1 MKYLPKFFLI
11 MSIVVGTLSPLPALA
26 TSSKLTLSIRQ
37 TPSVSDPV
45 ITLYGQLKPARKSV
59 KINVQVELSNKW
71 QNTLFSTTT
80 TSKGT
85 WKIEAVATALDAQVK
100 YRAIATLGSSK
111 TFSSARSIRIS
122 QIPEMSNYDPSS
134 LILET
139 GPGGRI
145 HGMDI
150 SRWQHPGGAPIDFEK
165 MYAAGVRFVMIKA
178 ADSHDIADAEALKY
192 LIMDRNA
199 AQAVGIY
206 TGFYYYATLP
216 DTTDEAVIIE
226 DAQAQAQKA
235 IWRLASLGGYTDRDL
250 SFALDLENN
259 CVRKSTSG
267 SCTKYT
273 SRSAVTL
280 WAKTW
285 LEIFAAKTNRTPI
298 IYSYP
303 QFLENAMVRDA
314 SFASYPLWI
323 AHYSLNPFDPLS
335 QPGLKTAGCFVT
347 PWTTA
352 NCSSL
357 WAVWQYTSCGI
368 AKKYGVPGTRVDL
381 NVFRGTP
388 SSFLDLAKGTW
399 APESADLMPVLEPT
413 QMVVTPPVVSK
424 ANKPILFSID
434 VNRPTGLPVVTGTV
448 KFVADKIVPPLVG
461 FTQNA
466 VRSSSGRWTLTL
478 KSVPAGLWSGRII
491 YNDLSG
497 THAKSTSAVTLEVSP
512 GPTPS
517 PSPTPS
523 TSETDSPTPS
533 PTAKPK
539 PTPTK
544 RSTIDYCRYQVKN

>member
-1 MKYLPKFFLI
+1 MKLFLKFFLI
-11 MSIVVGTLSPLPALA
+11 WSLVFVTLNPPSALA
-26 TSSKLTLSIRQ
+26 SSSQLTLSVRQ
-37 TPSVSDPV
+37 TPSVGDPV
-45 ITLYGQLKPARKSV
+45 ITLYGQLKPVRKSV
-59 KINVQVELSNKW
+59 KINIQVELSNKW
-71 QNTLFSTTT
+71 QSTLFTTAT

-100 YRAIATLGSSK
+100 YRAIATVGSSK
-111 TFSSARSIRIS
+111 TFSPARSIKIS

-134 LILET
+134 LILEN

-150 SRWQHPGGAPIDFEK
+150 SRWQHPGSAPIDFQK

-178 ADSHDIADAEALKY
+178 ADSHDLADAEALKY

-216 DTTDEAVIIE
+216 DTTDEAVIIQ

-235 IWRLASLGGYTDRDL
+235 IWRLASLGGYTERDL
-250 SFALDLENN
+250 AFALDLENN
-259 CVRKSTSG
+259 CVRRSTTG
-267 SCTKYT
+267 SCAKYT

-285 LEIFAAKTNRTPI
+285 LEIFEAKTIRTPI

-314 SFASYPLWI
+314 TLVNYPLWI

-357 WAVWQYTSCGI
+357 WVVWQYTSCGI

-388 SSFLDLAKGTW
+388 STFLDLAKGTW
-399 APESADLMPVLEPT
+399 IPESADLMPILEPT
-413 QMVVTPPVVSK
+413 QMVVTSPVVSK
-424 ANKPILFSID
+424 ENKPIIFSID

-491 YNDLSG
+491 YSDLSG
-497 THAKSTSAVTLEVSP
+497 THAMSTDAVALEVNP

-517 PSPTPS
+517 PT
-523 TSETDSPTPS
+523 TSATASPTPS

-544 RSTIDYCRYQVKN
+544 RPIIDYCRNQIRN

>member
-1 MKYLPKFFLI
+1 MKYLSKFFLI
-11 MSIVVGTLSPLPALA
+11 ISLVFVTLDPLPALA
-26 TSSKLTLSIRQ
+26 STSRLTLSVRQ
-37 TPSVSDPV
+37 TPSVGDPV
-45 ITLYGQLKPARKSV
+45 ITLYGQLKPVRKSV
-59 KINVQVELSNKW
+59 KISIQVELSNKW
-71 QNTLFSTTT
+71 QRTLFATTT

-100 YRAIATLGSSK
+100 YRAIATVGSNK
-111 TFSSARSIRIS
+111 TFSPARSIKIS

-134 LILET
+134 LILEN

-150 SRWQHPGGAPIDFEK
+150 SRWQHPGGASIDFEK

-206 TGFYYYATLP
+206 TGFYYYAYLP
-216 DTTDEAVIIE
+216 DSIDEAVIIQ

-235 IWRLASLGGYTDRDL
+235 IWRLASLGGYTERDL
-250 SFALDLENN
+250 AFALDLENN
-259 CVRKSTSG
+259 CVRTSATG
-267 SCTKYT
+267 SCAKYAT
-273 SRSAVTL
+273 RSAVTL

-285 LEIFAAKTNRTPI
+285 LEIVESKTNRKPI

-314 SFASYPLWI
+314 SFSDYPLWI

-357 WAVWQYTSCGI
+357 WVVWQYTSCGI

-388 SSFLDLAKGTW
+388 STFLDLAKGTW
-399 APESADLMPVLEPT
+399 IPESADLMPILEPT
-413 QMVVTPPVVSK
+413 QMVVTSPVVSK
-424 ANKPILFSID
+424 ANKPIIFSID

-448 KFVADKIVPPLVG
+448 KFVADKIAPPLVG
-461 FTQNA
+461 FTQSA

-478 KSVPAGLWSGRII
+478 KSVPAGLWSGRVI
-491 YNDLSG
+491 YSDLSG
-497 THAKSTSAVTLEVSP
+497 THAMSTEAVALEVNP

-517 PSPTPS
+517 PTPSATASPTP
-523 TSETDSPTPS
+523 SPTPS

-544 RSTIDYCRYQVKN
+544 RPIIDYCRNQVRN

>member
-1 MKYLPKFFLI
+1 MKYYSKLFLI
-11 MSIVVGTLSPLPALA
+11 LSLVFVTLDPLPALA
-26 TSSKLTLSIRQ
+26 SSSRLTLSIRQ

-45 ITLYGQLKPARKSV
+45 ITLYGQIKPARKSV
-59 KINVQVELSNKW
+59 KINIQVELSDKW
-71 QNTLFSTTT
+71 QRTLFATTT

-85 WKIEAVATALDAQVK
+85 WKIEAVATARDAQVR
-100 YRAIATLGSSK
+100 YRAIAIIGSSK
-111 TFSSARSIRIS
+111 TFSPARSIKIS
-122 QIPEMSNYDPSS
+122 QIPEMNNYDPSS
-134 LILET
+134 LILEN

-178 ADSHDIADAEALKY
+178 ADSHDLADAEALKY

-206 TGFYYYATLP
+206 TGFYYYAYLP
-216 DTTDEAVIIE
+216 DSTDEAVIIQ

-235 IWRLASLGGYTDRDL
+235 IWRLASLGGYTERDL
-250 SFALDLENN
+250 AFALDLENN
-259 CVRKSTSG
+259 CVRTSATG
-267 SCTKYT
+267 SCAKYAT
-273 SRSAVTL
+273 RSAVTL

-285 LEIFAAKTNRTPI
+285 LEIVESKTNRKPI

-314 SFASYPLWI
+314 SFSTYPLWI

-357 WAVWQYTSCGI
+357 WIVWQYTSCGI

-388 SSFLDLAKGTW
+388 STFLDLAKGTW
-399 APESADLMPVLEPT
+399 TPESADLMPILEPT
-413 QMVVTPPVVSK
+413 QMVVISPVVSK

-448 KFVADKIVPPLVG
+448 KFVADKVVPPLVG

-491 YNDLSG
+491 YSDLSG
-497 THAKSTSAVTLEVSP
+497 THAMSTDAVALEVNP

-517 PSPTPS
+517 PATSASASPTP
-523 TSETDSPTPS
+523 SPTPS

-544 RSTIDYCRYQVKN
+544 RPIIDYCRNQVRN

>member
-1 MKYLPKFFLI
+1 
-11 MSIVVGTLSPLPALA
+11 MSLVIVTLDQLPALA
-26 TSSKLTLSIRQ
+26 SSSRLTLSVRQ

-45 ITLYGQLKPARKSV
+45 ITLYGQLKPVRKSV
-59 KINVQVELSNKW
+59 KINIQVELSNKW
-71 QNTLFSTTT
+71 QSTLFATTT

-85 WKIEAVATALDAQVK
+85 WKIESVATALDAQVK
-100 YRAIATLGSSK
+100 YRAIATIGSSK
-111 TFSSARSIRIS
+111 TFSPARAIKIS

-134 LILET
+134 LILEN

-206 TGFYYYATLP
+206 TGFYYYAYLP
-216 DTTDEAVIIE
+216 DSTDEAVIIQ

-235 IWRLASLGGYTDRDL
+235 IWRLASLGGYTERDL
-250 SFALDLENN
+250 AFALDLENN
-259 CVRKSTSG
+259 CVRTSATG
-267 SCTKYT
+267 SCAKYAT
-273 SRSAVTL
+273 RGAVTL

-285 LEIFAAKTNRTPI
+285 LAIFEAKTNRTPI

-314 SFASYPLWI
+314 SLISYPLWI

-388 SSFLDLAKGTW
+388 STFLKLAKGTW
-399 APESADLMPVLEPT
+399 IPESADLMPVLEPT
-413 QMVVTPPVVSK
+413 QMVVTSPVVSK

-478 KSVPAGLWSGRII
+478 KSVPAGLWSGRIV
-491 YNDLSG
+491 YSDLSG
-497 THAKSTSAVTLEVSP
+497 THATSTSAVALEVNP

-517 PSPTPS
+517 PSPS
-523 TSETDSPTPS
+523 TSETTLPTPS
-533 PTAKPK
+533 PTVKPP

-544 RSTIDYCRYQVKN
+544 KPIIDYCRYQIKN

>member
-1 MKYLPKFFLI
+1 MKNRSKIFLTI
-11 MSIVVGTLSPLPALA
+11 LLLFASTDLYPAQATASSLS
-26 TSSKLTLSIRQ
+26 LTVRQ
-37 TPSVSDPV
+37 TPSVTDPIV
-45 ITLYGQLKPARKSV
+45 TLFGQLKPVKKSV
-59 KINVQVELSNKW
+59 NITVQVELSKKW
-71 QNTLFSTTT
+71 RTTLLSART
-80 TSKGT
+80 TSSGT
-85 WKIEAVATALDAQVK
+85 WKIEAVATALSAQVK
-100 YRAIATLGSSK
+100 YRAIASVGKSK
-111 TFSSARSIRIS
+111 IYSMARSIKIT

-134 LILET
+134 LILES

-150 SRWQHPGGAPIDFEK
+150 SRWQHPDEAPIDFVK
-165 MYAAGVRFVMIKA
+165 MYGAGVRFVMIKS
-178 ADSHDIADAEALKY
+178 ADSRDRADAEALKY
-192 LIMDRNA
+192 LSMDHNA
-199 AQAVGIY
+199 AQAAGIY

-216 DTTDEAVIIE
+216 DTLDEAILVQ

-235 IWRLASLGGYTDRDL
+235 IWRLAALGGYTERDL

-259 CVRKSTSG
+259 CVRTSVSG

-273 SRSAVTL
+273 SRNAVTL

-285 LEIFAAKTNRTPI
+285 LEAVEAKTGRSPI

-314 SFASYPLWI
+314 ALANYPLWI

-357 WAVWQYTSCGI
+357 WAMWQYTSCGI

-388 SSFLDLAKGTW
+388 STFLDLAKGTW
-399 APESADLMPVLEPT
+399 IPESADLMPVQEPT
-413 QMVVTPPVVSK
+413 QITINSTTLS
-424 ANKPILFSID
+424 NSSKPITFSID

-448 KFVADKIVPPLVG
+448 KFVADKILPLPTG
-461 FTQNA
+461 TTQSA
-466 VRSSSGRWTLTL
+466 IRSSSGRWTLTL
-478 KSVPAGLWSGRII
+478 KGVPAGLWNGRII
-491 YNDLSG
+491 FSDLSG
-497 THAKSTSAVTLEVSP
+497 THATSTSPVILEVTP

-517 PSPTPS
+517 P
-523 TSETDSPTPS
+523 TPS
-533 PTAKPK
+533 PTPTLSPTPK

-544 RSTIDYCRYQVKN
+544 VPVVDPCKYQIKN

>member
-1 MKYLPKFFLI
+1 VKYLSKFFLI
-11 MSIVVGTLSPLPALA
+11 ISLVFVTLDPLPALA
-26 TSSKLTLSIRQ
+26 STSRLTLSVRQ
-37 TPSVSDPV
+37 TPSVGDPV
-45 ITLYGQLKPARKSV
+45 ITLYGQLKPVRKSV
-59 KINVQVELSNKW
+59 KISIQVELSNKW
-71 QNTLFSTTT
+71 QRTLFATTT

-100 YRAIATLGSSK
+100 YRAIATVGSNK
-111 TFSSARSIRIS
+111 TFSPARSIKIS

-134 LILET
+134 LILEN

-150 SRWQHPGGAPIDFEK
+150 SRWQHPGGASIDFEK

-206 TGFYYYATLP
+206 TGFYYYAYLP
-216 DTTDEAVIIE
+216 DSIDEAVIIQ

-235 IWRLASLGGYTDRDL
+235 IWRLASLGGYTERDL
-250 SFALDLENN
+250 AFALDLENN
-259 CVRKSTSG
+259 CVRTSATG
-267 SCTKYT
+267 SCAKYAT
-273 SRSAVTL
+273 RSAVTL

-285 LEIFAAKTNRTPI
+285 LEIVESKTNRKPI

-314 SFASYPLWI
+314 SFSDYPLWI

-357 WAVWQYTSCGI
+357 WVVWQYTSCGI

-388 SSFLDLAKGTW
+388 STFLDLAKGTW
-399 APESADLMPVLEPT
+399 IPESADLMPILEPT
-413 QMVVTPPVVSK
+413 QMVVTSPVVSK
-424 ANKPILFSID
+424 ANKPIIFSID

-448 KFVADKIVPPLVG
+448 KFVADKIAPPLVG
-461 FTQNA
+461 FTQSA

-478 KSVPAGLWSGRII
+478 KSVPAGLWSGRVI
-491 YNDLSG
+491 YSDLSG
-497 THAKSTSAVTLEVSP
+497 THAMSTEAVALEVNP

-517 PSPTPS
+517 PTPSATASPTP
-523 TSETDSPTPS
+523 SPTPS

-544 RSTIDYCRYQVKN
+544 RPIIDYCRNQVRN

>member
-1 MKYLPKFFLI
+1 MKNRSRIFLTVLLLVA
-11 MSIVVGTLSPLPALA
+11 STDLYPAIA
-26 TSSKLTLSIRQ
+26 GSSSLTLTVRQ
-37 TPSVSDPV
+37 TPSVADPIV
-45 ITLYGQLKPARKSV
+45 TLYGQLKPIKKSV
-59 KINVQVELSNKW
+59 KINVQVEISKKW
-71 QNTLFSTTT
+71 QATTLTATT
-80 TSKGT
+80 TSTGT

-100 YRAIATLGSSK
+100 YRAYASIGKSK
-111 TFSSARSIRIS
+111 TYSVARSIKIS

-134 LILET
+134 LILES

-150 SRWQHPGGAPIDFEK
+150 SRWQHPGSAPIDFVK

-178 ADSHDIADAEALKY
+178 ADTRDKSDAEALKY
-192 LIMDRNA
+192 VTMDHNA
-199 AQAVGIY
+199 AQAAGIY
-206 TGFYYYATLP
+206 TGFYYYSTLP
-216 DTTDEAVIIE
+216 DTTDEAVIIQ

-235 IWRLASLGGYTDRDL
+235 IWRLASLGGYTERDL

-259 CVRKSTSG
+259 CVRTSTTG
-267 SCTKYT
+267 ACTKYT
-273 SRSAVTL
+273 SRNAVTL

-285 LEIFAAKTNRTPI
+285 LTAVEAKTGRTPI

-303 QFLENAMVRDA
+303 QFLENAMTRDA
-314 SFASYPLWI
+314 SLSTYPLWV
-323 AHYSLNPFDPLS
+323 AHYSLNPFDPLA

-352 NCSSL
+352 DCSSL

-381 NVFRGTP
+381 NVFRGSP

-399 APESADLMPVLEPT
+399 IPESADLMPVKEPSQIVINST
-413 QMVVTPPVVSK
+413 TVSNSNKPVV
-424 ANKPILFSID
+424 FSID

-448 KFVADKIVPPLVG
+448 KFTADKVAPLPAG
-461 FTQNA
+461 TTQTA

-478 KSVPAGLWSGRII
+478 KGVPAGLWSGRII
-491 YNDLSG
+491 YSDVSG
-497 THAKSTSAVTLEVSP
+497 THATSTSAVLLEVSP

-517 PSPTPS
+517 PTATSTATPK
-523 TSETDSPTPS
+523 PTPS
-533 PTAKPK
+533 PTPKPK

-544 RSTIDYCRYQVKN
+544 APVVDSCKNQIKN